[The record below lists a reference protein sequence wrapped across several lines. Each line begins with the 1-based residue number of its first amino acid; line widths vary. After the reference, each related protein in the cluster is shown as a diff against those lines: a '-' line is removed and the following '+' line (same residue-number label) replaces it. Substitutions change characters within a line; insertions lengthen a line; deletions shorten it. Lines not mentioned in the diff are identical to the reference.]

1 MNSPSVIRKLD
12 ETVVNRIAAGE
23 IIHRP
28 ANALKEMIENSL
40 DARAGTI
47 QVTVKSGG
55 MKLLQIQDNGT
66 GIRKEDLGIVCE
78 RFTTSKL
85 EKFEDLSTIATY
97 GFRGEALAS
106 ISHVAHLTIVTK
118 TANEQCAY
126 RYSDSKLKAPA
137 KPCTGNQGTQI
148 TVEDLFYNMST
159 RRKALKSA
167 AEEHNRIADVVG
179 RYAIHNSDVGFTL
192 KKQGES
198 LADIRT
204 PPNSTVVDNI
214 RTIYGNTI
222 AKELLELK
230 AADDALRLKLTGY
243 ISNVNYS
250 SKKHIMLLFI
260 NHRLV
265 ESAALKKAMEQV
277 YSVYLPK
284 NNHPFLYLSLELDSR
299 NIDVNVH
306 PTKHEVHFLHEDLVL
321 DKIKAA
327 VEGNLLGCNT
337 SRVFY
342 TQAGPASW
350 CWYAKET
357 MAVETNKIYAHQMVR
372 TDSSVQKL
380 DKYFGS
386 PAATTKPSDRPPS
399 VSELPF
405 SWENGS
411 YMFGLL
417 TLTVKDIHGFL
428 NKVPCF
434 WYYWIKLLLNAHC
447 LFHSKAMNPD
457 EAGVYG
463 NERASGPNTPGKV
476 ECKLTSVLELRRDV
490 EEATHVGLRALLK
503 NSTFVGC
510 LSPKQALIQHET
522 KLFLCNTARL
532 SEELFYQIM
541 LFDFGNFGVIRFT
554 TSTALQRVACLSS
567 CYISRQVW
575 IGMKKRVASIASV
588 EKLHGSTA
596 SSCIQTTGT
605 LSMRAVC

>member
-1 MNSPSVIRKLD
+1 
-12 ETVVNRIAAGE
+12 
-23 IIHRP
+23 
-28 ANALKEMIENSL
+28 
-40 DARAGTI
+40 
-47 QVTVKSGG
+47 
-55 MKLLQIQDNGT
+55 
-66 GIRKEDLGIVCE
+66 
-78 RFTTSKL
+78 
-85 EKFEDLSTIATY
+85 
-97 GFRGEALAS
+97 
-106 ISHVAHLTIVTK
+106 
-118 TANEQCAY
+118 
-126 RYSDSKLKAPA
+126 
-137 KPCTGNQGTQI
+137 
-148 TVEDLFYNMST
+148 MST

-342 TQAGPASW
+342 TQARLPGAGMPKRPW
-350 CWYAKET
+350 LWRQTRYMPIRWY
-357 MAVETNKIYAHQMVR
+357 
-372 TDSSVQKL
+372 
-380 DKYFGS
+380 G
-386 PAATTKPSDRPPS
+386 
-399 VSELPF
+399 
-405 SWENGS
+405 
-411 YMFGLL
+411 
-417 TLTVKDIHGFL
+417 LTV
-428 NKVPCF
+428 
-434 WYYWIKLLLNAHC
+434 
-447 LFHSKAMNPD
+447 
-457 EAGVYG
+457 
-463 NERASGPNTPGKV
+463 
-476 ECKLTSVLELRRDV
+476 
-490 EEATHVGLRALLK
+490 
-503 NSTFVGC
+503 
-510 LSPKQALIQHET
+510 
-522 KLFLCNTARL
+522 LCR
-532 SEELFYQIM
+532 SW
-541 LFDFGNFGVIRFT
+541 
-554 TSTALQRVACLSS
+554 TSTLAPLLPPLNPLTA
-567 CYISRQVW
+567 
-575 IGMKKRVASIASV
+575 KR
-588 EKLHGSTA
+588 
-596 SSCIQTTGT
+596 
-605 LSMRAVC
+605 